1 MKYISSTNSL
11 YQKLVKQSVDNL
23 KSNSKE
29 CDISSHLTLPI
40 RTLQSGQIM
49 PLHEVFNTGNEA
61 LSRTFIKVMG
71 SMSSISDIIEE
82 CNRRWPPLLYGDKD
96 KVKYNNLK
104 LYLLQHVFFLKEAAI
119 ATNCGEEVNV
129 KNVYIPNHNKNLY
142 KFDEKTREIEGYY
155 LFIGNKVDI
164 LIVGKPIKNNEI
176 VIEPF
181 EFQNLKNFP
190 LKDEIIRIQS
200 WVKKK
205 QITTKGLKLTMID
218 NDSDVFTNPLEE

>member
-1 MKYISSTNSL
+1 M
-11 YQKLVKQSVDNL
+11 YQMLAKQSAANL

-29 CDISSHLTLPI
+29 VDISLDLTIPI

-61 LSRTFIKVMG
+61 LSRTFIKVME

-96 KVKYNNLK
+96 KIKYNNLK
-104 LYLLQHVFFLKEAAI
+104 LYLLQHVFFLKEAAVV
-119 ATNCGEEVNV
+119 TESGQDMNV
-129 KNVYIPNHNKNLY
+129 KNAYIPNHKKKLY

-155 LFIGNKVDI
+155 LFIGNKVDL

-181 EFQNLKNFP
+181 EFSNIKDFP
-190 LKDEIIRIQS
+190 LENEITSIKN
-200 WVKKK
+200 WVKNK

-218 NDSDVFTNPLEE
+218 NNSDVLTNPLEE